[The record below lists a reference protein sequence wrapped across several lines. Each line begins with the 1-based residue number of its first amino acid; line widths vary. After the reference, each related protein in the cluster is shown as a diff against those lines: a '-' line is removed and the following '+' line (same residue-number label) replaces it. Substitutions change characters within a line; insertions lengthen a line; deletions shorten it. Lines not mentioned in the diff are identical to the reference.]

1 VTVAKSDKKPTDPST
16 DATGAKSH
24 TALYVIGAVAVAA
37 VIAGVFFMRDGAAR
51 DPNAP
56 KEDPAVAVLM
66 EEGPLEDIVM
76 GNPDAPNVIVEYASM
91 TCPHCANFYTNV
103 FPEVKEKYI
112 DTGKARFVFR
122 EFPLDGLAVA
132 ASMLTRCADED
143 RFYPLIDG
151 LFETQETW
159 ALPGEDGKQKLLLI
173 AKQAGFSQEAF
184 DKCLADKELF
194 DKIVAVRKKAHEEYG
209 VDSTPSFF
217 VNGKRLE
224 GIAFENFESAI
235 DGPADTPP
243 SG

>member
-1 VTVAKSDKKPTDPST
+1 VAKPDKKSTDPST
-16 DATGAKSH
+16 DASGGKSH
-24 TALYVIGAVAVAA
+24 TALYVIGAVAIAA
-37 VIAGVFFMRDGAAR
+37 IIAGVYFMRDSGQA

-76 GNPDAPNVIVEYASM
+76 GDPGAPNVIVEYASM
-91 TCPHCANFYTNV
+91 TCPHCANFYTKV
-103 FPEVKEKYI
+103 FPDVKEKYI

-132 ASMLTRCADED
+132 ASMLARCAGDD
-143 RFYPLIDG
+143 RFYPMLDA

-159 ALPGEDGKQKLLLI
+159 AVPGEDGKEKLLLI
-173 AKQAGFSQEAF
+173 AKQAGFSKDSF

-194 DKIVAVRKKAHEEYG
+194 DKIVEVRKKAHEEYG

-217 VNGKRLE
+217 VNGKRLP
-224 GIAFENFESAI
+224 GVAFENFEAAI
-235 DGPADTPP
+235 EGPAETPA